1 MDAVIHSFLSGLPI
15 LLLHFT
21 LTLLMLALG
30 AVIYVMITPYHE
42 IDLIKQGNVAA
53 AISFG
58 GVLVGLA
65 LPLAM
70 NMAGSVNAFDI
81 LVFGAVAI
89 ILQLLAY
96 RLTDIVLKDLP
107 KRIKSGEISAAITLV
122 ALKLSISVI
131 NAAAVS
137 G

>member
-1 MDAVIHSFLSGLPI
+1 MDAVILSFVSGLPV
-15 LLLHFT
+15 LLLHFI
-21 LTLLMLALG
+21 LSLMMLALG
-30 AVIYVMITPYHE
+30 AVIYNIVTPYHE
-42 IDLIKQGNVAA
+42 IDLIKQGNIAA
-53 AISFG
+53 AVSFG

-65 LPLAM
+65 LPLAV

-81 LVFGAVAI
+81 LVFGGVAI

-96 RLTDIVLKDLP
+96 RLTDVVLKDLP
-107 KRIKSGEISAAITLV
+107 ERIKSGEISAAITLV
-122 ALKLSISVI
+122 ALKISISVI